1 MVSGGACAAK
11 NIQLC
16 TGSLTIMI
24 TLRLNMT
31 ISARLI
37 WWQLERY
44 SLNRCHRQCRS
55 YSILGLIAKTHP
67 LGSLESQVYI
77 GTPKLMICLN
87 KNKVFVIHWFWAA
100 QGPCQRATVWRPAR
114 LDSPVLVLPYS
125 PKPWPRLSRTLTG
138 LCWGLD
144 QKRLRLNLRKQD
156 AYLGFCIFIY
166 TPNLCCT
173 LGSVKAYLMFIEKP
187 ELWPLVSIITS
198 LRNWLP
204 LDWLTGSQM
213 DASVTHLRGWS
224 GELKV
229 IENSL
234 FRTLKEFDD
243 SGR

>member
-67 LGSLESQVYI
+67 LGSLESQVYV

-87 KNKVFVIHWFWAA
+87 KNKVFLFTGFGLHRDHAKEPQCGDQ
-100 QGPCQRATVWRPAR
+100 QGLILQSWSCHIPQSHGQDC
-114 LDSPVLVLPYS
+114 LE
-125 PKPWPRLSRTLTG
+125 LSLACAEG
-138 LCWGLD
+138 LI
-144 QKRLRLNLRKQD
+144 KK
-156 AYLGFCIFIY
+156 
-166 TPNLCCT
+166 
-173 LGSVKAYLMFIEKP
+173 GS
-187 ELWPLVSIITS
+187 
-198 LRNWLP
+198 
-204 LDWLTGSQM
+204 DWTWESK
-213 DASVTHLRGWS
+213 TH
-224 GELKV
+224 
-229 IENSL
+229 I
-234 FRTLKEFDD
+234 
-243 SGR
+243 